1 MDTIYD
7 GLRKDKVWDT
17 TKFTLYFKLLSIYW
31 RYEPEVLADGISH
44 MASAYKNGK
53 LSEKFI
59 DRDVPGTPQ
68 ADISWVR
75 CCHYFIKLGLLRS
88 SILQMKSEKTSLRFI
103 VNQSFQ
109 QKKQNEMKLLT

>member
-88 SILQMKSEKTSLRFI
+88 SIFQMYSEKTGLCFI
-103 VNQSFQ
+103 EN
-109 QKKQNEMKLLT
+109 